1 MTTRPFFGAG
11 RVACGCEFFHRRSR
25 WREAWDL
32 KSTSK
37 EESPK
42 AVHPRSPGFQT
53 RSRGIGTKNALD
65 PAVCEAREREF
76 EIRPLISR
84 GKRPPRLPT
93 GVIWVSNVDCS
104 A

>member
-37 EESPK
+37 EKSPK
-42 AVHPRSPGFQT
+42 AVHSRSPAFQT
-53 RSRGIGTKNALD
+53 RYHGIGTKNALD
-65 PAVCEAREREF
+65 A
-76 EIRPLISR
+76 
-84 GKRPPRLPT
+84 PRFR
-93 GVIWVSNVDCS
+93 
-104 A
+104 

>member
-25 WREAWDL
+25 WREAWDAGPERGRAWCYDAKL
-32 KSTSK
+32 I
-37 EESPK
+37 
-42 AVHPRSPGFQT
+42 PGFDQPL
-53 RSRGIGTKNALD
+53 ALHD
-65 PAVCEAREREF
+65 AYDATPAVCEAREREF
-76 EIRPLISR
+76 EIRPLISP

>member
-65 PAVCEAREREF
+65 A
-76 EIRPLISR
+76 
-84 GKRPPRLPT
+84 PRFR
-93 GVIWVSNVDCS
+93 
-104 A
+104 